1 MLASVSAP
9 ALVIGCRGDATHP
22 PVVAEQLAE
31 VLPNATLHIYDQP
44 SVLWTNRADLRT
56 RITDFLNN

>member
-1 MLASVSAP
+1 MA
-9 ALVIGCRGDATHP
+9 HP

-44 SVLWTNRADLRT
+44 AVLWTNRTDLRT
-56 RITDFLNN
+56 RISEFLNN